1 MGFGLDGTNVFH
13 DWAAI
18 LVNPGLLTH
27 ALAHHIHPPCRAPK
41 KRRFVSEKIDGVNVH
56 STDIY
61 INFLEYDFEL
71 YSSSSK
77 QRSSRS
83 LKEEQ
88 VKWVDGDDD
97 VSWILT
103 VDGIVDKCFFF

>member
-1 MGFGLDGTNVFH
+1 MGFGLDGTNVFY

-18 LVNPGLLTH
+18 LVNPSLPTPL
-27 ALAHHIHPPCRAPK
+27 HPPTLQPK
-41 KRRFVSEKIDGVNVH
+41 QKKKKIVNEKIDRVIVH
-56 STDIY
+56 STNIY

-71 YSSSSK
+71 YSSLSK
-77 QRSSRS
+77 QRSGRS

-88 VKWVDGDDD
+88 AKWVDGDND

-103 VDGIVDKCFFF
+103 LDGIVDIKFFF